1 MKTKYGLIIVTE
13 ETGVKKL
20 DYMSSKFKSNA
31 HFLRFL
37 KDTELLKKIFGY

>member
-20 DYMSSKFKSNA
+20 DYMSSKFKSTA
-31 HFLRFL
+31 HFLKFL
-37 KDTELLKKIFGY
+37 SDTKLLKEIFGY